1 MICVADHKQAVTL
14 SSLLSSDLIT
24 FLHSDT
30 REDILFE
37 LSELAAR
44 AGLLEDREAFFRALL
59 ARENIMSTGIGMG
72 VAIPHGK
79 IDGSADFFIA
89 LGIHSEGIL
98 WDAIDGLSVRL
109 VFLIGGPSDAPS
121 KYLKL
126 LSALTQSLRDEARR
140 SQLLQVQTVEE
151 VMSVFSG
158 V

>member
-1 MICVADHKQAVTL
+1 MDLGILGNVKMTCVADHKQAVTL

-79 IDGSADFFIA
+79 IDGSADF
-89 LGIHSEGIL
+89 
-98 WDAIDGLSVRL
+98 
-109 VFLIGGPSDAPS
+109 
-121 KYLKL
+121 L
-126 LSALTQSLRDEARR
+126 LL
-140 SQLLQVQTVEE
+140 
-151 VMSVFSG
+151 
-158 V
+158 